1 MTTKTV
7 TLDFGV
13 TDVTATITFEDE
25 SPWKPCARPAA
36 DWMAVVNDDV
46 SAREANE
53 SGWWWDCMND
63 DAARMW
69 DFK

>member
-13 TDVTATITFEDE
+13 TDVTATITFEE
-25 SPWKPCARPAA
+25 EPPGARPAA